1 MGGTVEKFGVEVIER
16 SAGCVKVLYRTDIDV
31 KTYYLLTFFFFFA
44 KQKFPLVCVFNHN
57 YYYFLLWC
65 DAF

>member
-31 KTYYLLTFFFFFA
+31 KTYYLLTFFFA
-44 KQKFPLVCVFNHN
+44 KQKFLLVCVFNHN